1 MKFFMSTTLAGS
13 IYDTNNQKDKKN
25 VKNENI

>member
-13 IYDTNNQKDKKN
+13 IYDINNQKDKKN

>member
-1 MKFFMSTTLAGS
+1 MQFFMSTTLAGS
-13 IYDTNNQKDKKN
+13 INDINNQKDKKN